1 MGTETL
7 EKLPLEGVEANEELL
22 DSLAGR
28 LAERVAQEP
37 HAPRQAPPAATAE
50 PVAAR
55 RNAAMDRPL
64 STTWTLVA
72 AGALAAIIAGAF
84 VLIALFGPAPTP

>member
-28 LAERVAQEP
+28 LAERVG
-37 HAPRQAPPAATAE
+37 AE
-50 PVAAR
+50 PRALRREPQPGASPAAAR
-55 RNAAMDRPL
+55 RGAAIDRPL
-64 STTWTLVA
+64 PTRWAIVA
-72 AGALAAIIAGAF
+72 AAGLAAIIAGAF